1 MALGYYVGGEDAHLG
16 TTTLWWPSPYPDRV
30 DEHSRSARERAQA
43 WAGASGRRLLPWAAA
58 LVFFIIAVQTAPEV
72 IDFEAV
78 EGGLL
83 PLVAAAA
90 AVPFG
95 LVLTRPLLGWLISA
109 ASALV
114 VSQAFP
120 ILDDDPWPWPPI
132 HGIVLLALL
141 FALTALRPP
150 QNVLLDREVVL
161 KLGAWAATAALF
173 GTLSEETAG
182 WVVGVSAVALA
193 GAVTRFVAADGA
205 APAPEEGVRLPPDW
219 TGELR
224 RGLREAF
231 VGWPASPPAGR
242 PFASRLFGDRAWL
255 AWARTRGPWL
265 LAVCVFAIALADVRD
280 NLVIHDLV
288 LPVVAALVALPVG
301 LMRDRILIGWRI
313 VTIVAVVL
321 ALVATPSA
329 TSAASIWPA
338 TLQWVWIG
346 SLFLVSVRHD
356 RWTAIWV
363 WLTSVLVM
371 STGLPENS
379 GVATTLIAIATGMAF
394 LGDLV
399 RTRRQV
405 ARSLEQQTEM
415 SELEKARRTVLEER
429 ARIARDLHDVVAH
442 HMSMVVVQA
451 ESAPYR
457 LDDLSEQAR
466 AEFAAIS
473 RSAREALNEVRGL
486 LGVLRSHGD
495 SPQVAPQPT
504 IEQVADL
511 VGAAQRSGASVSL
524 EYRGDARPV
533 STMTSVSAYRIVQEA
548 LANASRHAPGARV
561 SVVARYAPGNLNLR
575 VYNDAPAQPTVSGP
589 AGHGINGMRERAAAV
604 GGTLRAGPT
613 GDGGFEVVAELPI
626 RSGDGAS

>member
-1 MALGYYVGGEDAHLG
+1 ME
-16 TTTLWWPSPYPDRV
+16 
-30 DEHSRSARERAQA
+30 EHSTSARERALA
-43 WAGASGRRLLPWAAA
+43 WAGGNLRRWLPWVAA

-72 IDFEAV
+72 FDLVAV
-78 EGGLL
+78 EEGLL

-90 AVPFG
+90 AFPFG
-95 LVLTRPLLGWLISA
+95 LILTRPLLGWLISA

-114 VSQAFP
+114 VSQIFP
-120 ILDDDPWPWPPI
+120 IVDDDPWPWPPI

-150 QNVLLDREVVL
+150 QNVQLDREVVL

-173 GTLSEETAG
+173 GTLSDESSG
-182 WVVGVSAVALA
+182 WVVGVTAVALG
-193 GAVTRFVAADGA
+193 GAVTRFVTAETA
-205 APAPEEGVRLPPDW
+205 APVQAEGLRLPPDW
-219 TGELR
+219 TGDLR
-224 RGLREAF
+224 RSFCEAF
-231 VGWPASPPAGR
+231 TGWPPSPPTGR
-242 PFASRLFGDRAWL
+242 PFASRLFGDPAWL
-255 AWARTRGPWL
+255 EWVRTRAPWIA
-265 LAVCVFAIALADVRD
+265 AVGVFAIALADVGT
-280 NLVIHDLV
+280 NLVVHDLV
-288 LPVVAALVALPVG
+288 LPVVSALVALPVG
-301 LMRDRILIGWRI
+301 LMRERILIGWRI
-313 VTIVAVVL
+313 VTAVAVVL
-321 ALVATPSA
+321 AVVATPA
-329 TSAASIWPA
+329 TSAANIWPP

-356 RWTAIWV
+356 RWTTIWV

-371 STGLPENS
+371 SAGLTENS
-379 GVATTLIAIATGMAF
+379 GTATTLIAIATGLAF

-405 ARSLEQQTEM
+405 TRSLEQQTEV

-457 LDDLSEQAR
+457 LEDLSDQAR
-466 AEFAAIS
+466 AEFASIS

-504 IEQVADL
+504 IGQLTDL
-511 VGAAQRSGASVSL
+511 VGAAQRSGVSVSL
-524 EYRGDARPV
+524 EYRGVERPV
-533 STMTSVSAYRIVQEA
+533 GAMTSVSAYRIVQEA
-548 LANASRHAPGARV
+548 LANTSRHAQGARV
-561 SVVARYAPGNLNLR
+561 SVIVTYSSDNLQLW
-575 VYNDAPAQPTVSGP
+575 VYNDAPAQPSAPGP
-589 AGHGINGMRERAAAV
+589 AGHGISGMRERAAAV

-613 GDGGFEVVAELPI
+613 GDGGFEVVAELPVAP
-626 RSGDGAS
+626 GDVAS

>member
-1 MALGYYVGGEDAHLG
+1 VEEPK
-16 TTTLWWPSPYPDRV
+16 T
-30 DEHSRSARERAQA
+30 SARERALA
-43 WAGASGRRLLPWAAA
+43 WADANAKRLLPWVAA

-72 IDFEAV
+72 LDLEAV

-83 PLVAAAA
+83 PMVAAAA
-90 AVPFG
+90 AFPFG
-95 LVLTRPLLGWLISA
+95 LLLTRPLLGWLISA

-114 VSQAFP
+114 VSQVFP

-132 HGIVLLALL
+132 HGIVLLSLL

-150 QNVLLDREVVL
+150 RNVLLDREIVL

-173 GTLSEETAG
+173 GTLSDEPAG
-182 WVVGVSAVALA
+182 WVVGVTAVAIG
-193 GAVTRFVAADGA
+193 GAVTRFVTAES
-205 APAPEEGVRLPPDW
+205 PAPVQARGVRLPPDW
-219 TGELR
+219 TGDLR
-224 RGLREAF
+224 RSLREAF
-231 VGWPASPPAGR
+231 LGWPPSPPAGR
-242 PFASRLFGDRAWL
+242 PFASRFLGDRAWL
-255 AWARTRGPWL
+255 QWVRTRGPWI
-265 LAVCVFAIALADVRD
+265 LAVCVFAIALADFRD

-313 VTIVAVVL
+313 ITLVAVVL
-321 ALVATPSA
+321 AVVATPAA
-329 TSAASIWPA
+329 TSAASIWPP

-346 SLFLVSVRHD
+346 SLFLVSVRHE
-356 RWTAIWV
+356 RWTTIWV
-363 WLTSVLVM
+363 WTTSILVM

-379 GVATTLIAIATGMAF
+379 GTATTLIAIATGIAF
-394 LGDLV
+394 LGDLL

-405 ARSLEQQTEM
+405 SLSLEQQTEM
-415 SELEKARRTVLEER
+415 SELERARRTVLEER

-457 LDDLSEQAR
+457 LEDLSEQAR

-486 LGVLRSHGD
+486 LGVLRSRAD
-495 SPQVAPQPT
+495 TPQVAPQPT
-504 IEQVADL
+504 VEQVADL
-511 VGAAQRSGASVSL
+511 VGAAQRSGASVSV

-533 STMTSVSAYRIVQEA
+533 SAMTSVSAYRIVQEA
-548 LANASRHAPGARV
+548 LANTWRHAPGARV
-561 SVVARYAPGNLNLR
+561 SVVVTYAPGNLHLR
-575 VYNDAPAQPTVSGP
+575 VYNDAPAQPAVPGP
-589 AGHGINGMRERAAAV
+589 AGHGISGMRERAAAV

-613 GDGGFEVVAELPI
+613 ADGGFEVVAELPI
-626 RSGDGAS
+626 EPGDGVS

>member
-1 MALGYYVGGEDAHLG
+1 VE
-16 TTTLWWPSPYPDRV
+16 
-30 DEHSRSARERAQA
+30 EHKTSARERALA
-43 WAGASGRRLLPWAAA
+43 WVGANGTRLLPWAAA
-58 LVFFIIAVQTAPEV
+58 LVFFIIAVQTAPDV
-72 IDFEAV
+72 FDLEAV

-90 AVPFG
+90 AFPFG

-114 VSQAFP
+114 VSQVFP

-161 KLGAWAATAALF
+161 KVGAWAATAALF
-173 GTLSEETAG
+173 GTLSDEPAG
-182 WVVGVSAVALA
+182 WVAGVTAVALG
-193 GAVTRFVAADGA
+193 GAVTRFVTAES
-205 APAPEEGVRLPPDW
+205 APPVQAQGLRLPPDW
-219 TGELR
+219 TGDLR
-224 RGLREAF
+224 RSFREAF
-231 VGWPASPPAGR
+231 VGWPPSPPTGS
-242 PFASRLFGDRAWL
+242 PFASRFLGDRAWL
-255 AWARTRGPWL
+255 QWVRTRGPWI
-265 LAVCVFAIALADVRD
+265 LAVCVFAIALADFRD

-313 VTIVAVVL
+313 ATVVAVIL
-321 ALVATPSA
+321 AVVATPA
-329 TSAASIWPA
+329 TSAANIWPP

-356 RWTAIWV
+356 RWTTIWV
-363 WLTSVLVM
+363 WLTSVLVIA
-371 STGLPENS
+371 TGLTENS
-379 GVATTLIAIATGMAF
+379 GTATTLIAVATGVAF

-405 ARSLEQQTEM
+405 TRSLEQQTEM

-457 LDDLSEQAR
+457 LEDLSEQAR

-511 VGAAQRSGASVSL
+511 VGAAQRSGALVSV
-524 EYRGDARPV
+524 EYRGDERPV
-533 STMTSVSAYRIVQEA
+533 SAMTSVSAYRIVQEA
-548 LANASRHAPGARV
+548 LANASRHAQGARV
-561 SVVARYAPGNLNLR
+561 SVVVTYLSDNLHLR
-575 VYNDAPAQPTVSGP
+575 VYNDAPTQPSVPGP

-613 GDGGFEVVAELPI
+613 EDGGFEVVAELPI
-626 RSGDGAS
+626 KSGDGAS

>member
-1 MALGYYVGGEDAHLG
+1 VE
-16 TTTLWWPSPYPDRV
+16 
-30 DEHSRSARERAQA
+30 EHSTSARLRAFA
-43 WAGASGRRLLPWAAA
+43 WAGANARRWLPWVAA

-72 IDFEAV
+72 FDLEAV
-78 EGGLL
+78 ELGLL

-90 AVPFG
+90 AFPFG

-109 ASALV
+109 TSALV
-114 VSQAFP
+114 VSQVFP

-173 GTLSEETAG
+173 GTLSDEHAG
-182 WVVGVSAVALA
+182 WVVGVTAVALG
-193 GAVTRFVAADGA
+193 GAVTRFVTAETA
-205 APAPEEGVRLPPDW
+205 APAQAEGLRLPPDW
-219 TGELR
+219 TGDLR
-224 RGLREAF
+224 RSFREAF
-231 VGWPASPPAGR
+231 TGWPPSPPTGR
-242 PFASRLFGDRAWL
+242 PFGSRFLGDRAWL
-255 AWARTRGPWL
+255 QWVRTRGPWI
-265 LAVCVFAIALADVRD
+265 LAVGVFAIALADFQG

-313 VTIVAVVL
+313 ATVVAVIL
-321 ALVATPSA
+321 ALVATPA
-329 TSAASIWPA
+329 TSAANIWPP

-356 RWTAIWV
+356 RWTTIWV

-371 STGLPENS
+371 STGLTENS
-379 GVATTLIAIATGMAF
+379 GTATTLIAIATGLAF

-405 ARSLEQQTEM
+405 TRSLEQQTEV

-457 LDDLSEQAR
+457 LEDLSDQAR

-504 IEQVADL
+504 IEQIADL
-511 VGAAQRSGASVSL
+511 VGAAQRSGVSVSL
-524 EYRGDARPV
+524 EYRGHERPV
-533 STMTSVSAYRIVQEA
+533 SAMTSMSAYRIVQEA
-548 LANASRHAPGARV
+548 LANTSRHAQGARV
-561 SVVARYAPGNLNLR
+561 SVVVTYSADNLNLR
-575 VYNDAPAQPTVSGP
+575 VYNDAPTQPSVPGP
-589 AGHGINGMRERAAAV
+589 AGHGISGMRERATAV
-604 GGTLRAGPT
+604 GGRLRAGPT
-613 GDGGFEVVAELPI
+613 GDGGFEVVAELPVEP
-626 RSGDGAS
+626 GDGAS

>member
-1 MALGYYVGGEDAHLG
+1 ME
-16 TTTLWWPSPYPDRV
+16 
-30 DEHSRSARERAQA
+30 EHKRSARERVLA
-43 WAGASGRRLLPWAAA
+43 WADANARRLLPWVAA

-72 IDFEAV
+72 LDVEAV

-83 PLVAAAA
+83 PLVAAGAA
-90 AVPFG
+90 IPFG

-114 VSQAFP
+114 VSQVFP

-132 HGIVLLALL
+132 HGIVLLSLL

-150 QNVLLDREVVL
+150 QNVLLDREIVL

-173 GTLSEETAG
+173 GTLSDEPAG
-182 WVVGVSAVALA
+182 WVVGVTAVAIG
-193 GAVTRFVAADGA
+193 GAVTRFVTAESS
-205 APAPEEGVRLPPDW
+205 APVQAQGVRLPPDW
-219 TGELR
+219 TGDLR
-224 RGLREAF
+224 RSLREAF
-231 VGWPASPPAGR
+231 LGWPPSPPAGR

-255 AWARTRGPWL
+255 QWVRTRGPWI
-265 LAVCVFAIALADVRD
+265 LAVCVFAIALADLRG
-280 NLVIHDLV
+280 NLVIHDLA

-313 VTIVAVVL
+313 VTVVAVIL
-321 ALVATPSA
+321 AVVATPA
-329 TSAASIWPA
+329 TSASSIWPP

-356 RWTAIWV
+356 RWTTIWV

-371 STGLPENS
+371 STGLTENS
-379 GVATTLIAIATGMAF
+379 GTATTLVALATGIAF

-405 ARSLEQQTEM
+405 TRSLEQQTEM

-457 LDDLSEQAR
+457 IEDLSEPAR

-486 LGVLRSHGD
+486 LGVLRSDGD

-511 VGAAQRSGASVSL
+511 VSATQRSGMSVSL
-524 EYRGDARPV
+524 DYRGRVRPV
-533 STMTSVSAYRIVQEA
+533 SAMTSVSAYRIIQEA
-548 LANASRHAPGARV
+548 LANTSRHAQGARV
-561 SVVARYAPGNLNLR
+561 SVVVTYSTDYLHMR
-575 VYNDAPAQPTVSGP
+575 VYNDPPAQPSAPGP
-589 AGHGINGMRERAAAV
+589 PGHGISGMRERAAAV
-604 GGTLRAGPT
+604 GGTLRAGPA
-613 GDGGFEVVAELPI
+613 GNGGFEVVAELPI
-626 RSGDGAS
+626 EPGDGAS

>member
-1 MALGYYVGGEDAHLG
+1 V
-16 TTTLWWPSPYPDRV
+16 
-30 DEHSRSARERAQA
+30 
-43 WAGASGRRLLPWAAA
+43 AA

-72 IDFEAV
+72 FDLEAV
-78 EGGLL
+78 EEGLL

-90 AVPFG
+90 AFPFG

-114 VSQAFP
+114 ASQIFP
-120 ILDDDPWPWPPI
+120 IVDDDPWPWPAI

-150 QNVLLDREVVL
+150 QNVQLDREVVL

-173 GTLSEETAG
+173 GTLSDEPSG
-182 WVVGVSAVALA
+182 WVVGVTAVALG
-193 GAVTRFVAADGA
+193 GAVTRFVTAETA
-205 APAPEEGVRLPPDW
+205 APVQAEGLRLPPDW
-219 TGELR
+219 TGDLR
-224 RGLREAF
+224 RSFREAF
-231 VGWPASPPAGR
+231 VGWPASPPTGR
-242 PFASRLFGDRAWL
+242 PFASRFLGDRAWL
-255 AWARTRGPWL
+255 RWVRTRGPWI

-280 NLVIHDLV
+280 NLVVHEIV

-313 VTIVAVVL
+313 ATVVAVIL
-321 ALVATPSA
+321 AVVATPAA
-329 TSAASIWPA
+329 TSAGNVWPP

-356 RWTAIWV
+356 RWTTIWV

-371 STGLPENS
+371 STGLTENS
-379 GVATTLIAIATGMAF
+379 GTVTTLIALATGVAF

-405 ARSLEQQTEM
+405 TRSLEQQTEM

-457 LDDLSEQAR
+457 LEDLSEQAR

-486 LGVLRSHGD
+486 LGVLRSHDD

-511 VGAAQRSGASVSL
+511 VGAAQRSGVSVSL
-524 EYRGDARPV
+524 EYRGHERPV
-533 STMTSVSAYRIVQEA
+533 SAMTSVSAYRIVQEA
-548 LANASRHAPGARV
+548 LANTSRHAQGARV
-561 SVVARYAPGNLNLR
+561 SVVVTYSSDNLHLR
-575 VYNDAPAQPTVSGP
+575 VYNDAPAQPSAPGP
-589 AGHGINGMRERAAAV
+589 AGHGLSGMRERAAAV

-626 RSGDGAS
+626 EPGDGQS